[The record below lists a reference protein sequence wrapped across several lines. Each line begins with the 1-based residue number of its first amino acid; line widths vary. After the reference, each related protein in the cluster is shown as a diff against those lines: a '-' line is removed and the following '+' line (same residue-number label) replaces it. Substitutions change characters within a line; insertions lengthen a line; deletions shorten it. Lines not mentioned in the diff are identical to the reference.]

1 MSLWNPKSISG
12 KLTRMNVLVSGIAL
26 VLAYVSF
33 LVYDLYSLRQN
44 LINSLSTEAAIVGEN
59 SVSALTFDDPQSAQN
74 TLAALRRSPHI
85 LLAAITRSDGTAF
98 AQYRCVGTYL
108 PLDFSRLRGTGTT
121 RSWYEGDRLFV
132 QTPIFFQGQLL
143 GTVVLEAETTDVI
156 SRTRQFGLISAGIL
170 LLSFLAAILATSSIR
185 HLITRPLSQLAETA
199 QVVSRDQN
207 YSVRAEM
214 PQSGDEIAFLVESFN
229 SMLEQIEQRDAA
241 LEESRAVLERRVE
254 ERTAALSAANREL
267 EAFSYS
273 VAHDL
278 RGPLQQITNI
288 GFLLQTRLAGTDN
301 HDDSVL
307 VDKISEGS
315 TRMSRLIDDLLNLSH
330 ATSTPLRRRAV
341 NLTEMAEKIV
351 SELQA
356 GEPERQAEIH
366 LQENANVVADEG
378 LMSLVLENL
387 LRNAWKYTSK
397 RQDAKIEF
405 GYRNEGAEIVYFVSD
420 NGVGFS
426 PQFVDMLFRPF
437 QRLHPKSEFPGTGVG
452 LATVQR
458 IIARHGGKVWARGEM
473 NKGAEFAFTVPNG
486 EAETKPLA
494 GYDEDC
500 GQVN

>member
-1 MSLWNPKSISG
+1 
-12 KLTRMNVLVSGIAL
+12 
-26 VLAYVSF
+26 
-33 LVYDLYSLRQN
+33 
-44 LINSLSTEAAIVGEN
+44 
-59 SVSALTFDDPQSAQN
+59 
-74 TLAALRRSPHI
+74 
-85 LLAAITRSDGTAF
+85 
-98 AQYRCVGTYL
+98 
-108 PLDFSRLRGTGTT
+108 
-121 RSWYEGDRLFV
+121 
-132 QTPIFFQGQLL
+132 
-143 GTVVLEAETTDVI
+143 
-156 SRTRQFGLISAGIL
+156 
-170 LLSFLAAILATSSIR
+170 
-185 HLITRPLSQLAETA
+185 
-199 QVVSRDQN
+199 
-207 YSVRAEM
+207 
-214 PQSGDEIAFLVESFN
+214 
-229 SMLEQIEQRDAA
+229 MLEQIEQRDAA

>member
-44 LINSLSTEAAIVGEN
+44 LINTLNTEAAIVGEN
-59 SVSALTFDDPQSAQN
+59 SVTALTFDDPQAAEN

-85 LLAAITRSDGTAF
+85 LSAVITRPDGRVF
-98 AQYRCVGTYL
+98 AQYRREGTYL
-108 PLDFSRLRGTGTT
+108 PLDFSRLAGNGTNKY
-121 RSWYEGDRLFV
+121 WYQGENLFV
-132 QTPIFFQGQLL
+132 QHPVVFEGKML
-143 GTVVLEAETTDVI
+143 GTVVLEAETTDVVN
-156 SRTRQFGLISAGIL
+156 RARQFGLISACIL
-170 LLSFLAAILATSSIR
+170 LLSFLAAIIATSSIR
-185 HLITRPLSQLAETA
+185 HLITRPISQLAGTA
-199 QVVSRDQN
+199 QVVSREQN

-229 SMLEQIEQRDAA
+229 GMLEQIEHRGRA

-254 ERTAALSAANREL
+254 ERTVALSVANKEL

-288 GFLLQTRLAGTDN
+288 GFILRTRLAEAEN
-301 HDDSVL
+301 RDDTML
-307 VDKISEGS
+307 VDKIFEGS
-315 TRMSRLIDDLLNLSH
+315 KRMSKLIDDLLNLSR
-330 ATSTPLRRRAV
+330 ATSSPLHRRAI

-351 SELQA
+351 SELKA
-356 GEPERQAEIH
+356 GEPERHVETN
-366 LQENANVVADEG
+366 LQMNANVVADEG

-397 RQDAKIEF
+397 REDAKIELGF
-405 GYRNEGAEIVYFVSD
+405 RSERAEMVYFIRD
-420 NGVGFS
+420 NGVGFN
-426 PQFVDMLFRPF
+426 PQYIDMLFRPF
-437 QRLHPKSEFPGTGVG
+437 QRLHSQNEFPGTGVG

-458 IIARHGGKVWARGEM
+458 IIARHGGKIWAHGEM
-473 NKGAEFAFTVPNG
+473 DKGAEFAFTVPYG
-486 EAETKPLA
+486 EAETKP
-494 GYDEDC
+494 
-500 GQVN
+500 